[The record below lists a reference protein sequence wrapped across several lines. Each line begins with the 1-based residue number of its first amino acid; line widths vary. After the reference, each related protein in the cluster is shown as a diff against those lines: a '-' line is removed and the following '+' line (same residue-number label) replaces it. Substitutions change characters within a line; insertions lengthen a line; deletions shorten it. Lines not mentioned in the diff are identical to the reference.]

1 MLVDGVSVAT
11 TTSLSAAVLLWAISH
26 SIFAQHTRCA
36 SRVPLMFLQRY
47 VMDVEDATR
56 VPVVCDKK
64 AAYLGLPKP
73 C

>member
-11 TTSLSAAVLLWAISH
+11 TTTLSAAVLLWAICH
-26 SIFAQHTRCA
+26 IFAQHARGA
-36 SRVPLMFLQRY
+36 SRGPLMFLQRY
-47 VMDVEDATR
+47 VLDVEDATR

>member
-1 MLVDGVSVAT
+1 MDGVSVAT
-11 TTSLSAAVLLWAISH
+11 TTTLSATVLLWAICH
-26 SIFAQHTRCA
+26 SIFAQHPWRA

-47 VMDVEDATR
+47 VLDVEDATR
-56 VPVVCDKK
+56 VPVVCNEK